1 MEAEANVK
9 KNGKRT
15 IVAAVAVML
24 VMACA
29 LFTLSACDESST
41 LGTKDERSDPAYV
54 EFGMFPQTVKAD
66 DVTVD
71 ESSADANGWYLG
83 SDGARYAKVTAAP
96 HGSCAFSTGAAVES
110 GKTYYFKVE
119 PIRWQVLSDADGTM
133 FLLAD
138 RVLANMAYDADCAD
152 YAESD
157 IRAWLN
163 GDFLTA
169 AFNAEES
176 AAVLV
181 TEVDNSSA
189 STGFADN
196 DNACENTND
205 KIFLPSRA
213 EMISTAYNFLKD
225 DGPDRFR
232 EREVSD
238 YAKATGAYAHPE
250 KSADGAQNYY
260 GNGWWW
266 LRSPIDWSDDVA
278 CAVHVNGIVRYGSA
292 DYVSLAYIGVV
303 PALKVPS
310 SALA

>member
-41 LGTKDERSDPAYV
+41 LVTKDERSDPAYV

-163 GDFLTA
+163 DDFLTA

-176 AAVLV
+176 AAILV
-181 TEVDNSSA
+181 TEVDNSAA
-189 STGFADN
+189 STGFAGN

-205 KIFLPSRA
+205 KIFLPSRT

-250 KSADGAQNYY
+250 KSADSAQNYY

>member
-1 MEAEANVK
+1 MTAEANVK

-15 IVAAVAVML
+15 IAAAIAVML

-29 LFTLSACDESST
+29 LFALAACDETST

-71 ESSADANGWYLG
+71 ESSADANEWYLG
-83 SDGARYAKVTAAP
+83 SDGFRYAKVTATP
-96 HGSCAFSTGAAVES
+96 HGASVFSTGAAVES
-110 GKTYYFKVE
+110 GKIYYFKVE

-138 RVLANMAYDADCAD
+138 RVLANMAYDADNSD

-169 AFNAEES
+169 AFNDDES
-176 AAVLV
+176 ADILV
-181 TEVDNSSA
+181 TEVDNSAA

-196 DNACENTND
+196 DNVSENTND

-213 EMISTAYNFLKD
+213 EMTSTAYYFLKD

-232 EREVSD
+232 ERSVSD

-250 KSADGAQNYY
+250 KSADSTQDYY

-266 LRSPIDWSDDVA
+266 LRSPIDLRDNVA

-303 PALKVPS
+303 PALRVHS
-310 SALA
+310 SAI